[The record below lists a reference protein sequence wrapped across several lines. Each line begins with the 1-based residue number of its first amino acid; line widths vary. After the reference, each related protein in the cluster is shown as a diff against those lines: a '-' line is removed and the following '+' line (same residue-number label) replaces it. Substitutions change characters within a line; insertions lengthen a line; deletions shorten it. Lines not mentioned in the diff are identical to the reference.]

1 MNIINSDELNFLIVS
16 GDNSFFKQIIN
27 EIQNNK
33 KINLNIK
40 VICDKSFKLKDYY
53 EKFYELIDDAF
64 YFNTFILDYKSK
76 EEVLKFFK
84 GFNHDYKK
92 TFIKYNSY
100 PFFLIDEKV
109 ISKLELMKEINEIN
123 KEKPEKYHIN
133 SKDILSYSDKESFT
147 KKIMH
152 IINYFTENSLSE
164 NNLEEE
170 KTLNI
175 MLCGITGVGK
185 TTLINKLLF
194 ENRGLTKTN
203 NFTSKLSKYYHKL
216 YPICFYDIP
225 GFLQNEDNNTEAT
238 KNYIEQFNKQYEKIQ
253 EKIHIILYIFNSSSS
268 RLLQYKEIELIENFI
283 KYNIPIYYIGNKS
296 EEIEVKTF
304 KRSIIHTLKK
314 TRINKTS
321 EYLESHIFCLD
332 GSNKSIYVLLQK
344 IVEELNMSKE
354 SHDRLINLC
363 DNNYINDAVRELSE
377 LREEE
382 EEHNEDVKEI
392 SVNDNQLKEQ
402 RIMEEM
408 KNSIFFSDL
417 SYSLSLV
424 QNKINEITNIIKDE
438 SIAYIIPFKTLTDDL
453 KKLSEKIESEYRK
466 LISEKD
472 LKEIEKEIGNI
483 LPNDKI
489 SSTILSSVIDF
500 SSLTSTTIIP
510 FLIFSSFI
518 PPGFLV
524 IPAIFLPIMVGKI
537 CYKRKENKKKLE
549 DFSSKI
555 NKEYIRQVLIV
566 NSISMKFN
574 ANKYNK
580 VIKQFNLYL
589 KHFVTESDIDID
601 FTTKN
606 DIRENSLLVNF
617 NEEEN

>member
-1 MNIINSDELNFLIVS
+1 M
-16 GDNSFFKQIIN
+16 
-27 EIQNNK
+27 
-33 KINLNIK
+33 
-40 VICDKSFKLKDYY
+40 
-53 EKFYELIDDAF
+53 
-64 YFNTFILDYKSK
+64 DYKSK
-76 EEVLKFFK
+76 EEILKFFK

-92 TFIKYNSY
+92 TFIKCSSY
-100 PFFLIDEKV
+100 PFFLLDENI

-147 KKIMH
+147 KKIIH

-175 MLCGITGVGK
+175 MLCGISGVGK

-225 GFLQNEDNNTEAT
+225 GFLQNEENNTEAT
-238 KNYIEQFNKQYEKIQ
+238 KNYIEQFNKQYEKIK

-283 KYNIPIYYIGNKS
+283 EYNIPIYYIGNKS

-344 IVEELNMSKE
+344 IVEELNISKE
-354 SHDRLINLC
+354 SHDRLINLY

-377 LREEE
+377 LGEE

-392 SVNDNQLKEQ
+392 SVNDYQLKEQ

-424 QNKINEITNIIKDE
+424 QNKIKEITNIIKDK
-438 SIAYIIPFKTLTDDL
+438 SWAHIIPFNTLTNDL

-483 LPNDKI
+483 LPNDKKWI
-489 SSTILSSVIDF
+489 ILSNIIIDF
-500 SSLTSTTIIP
+500 SGLTSTAIVPSLIGLS
-510 FLIFSSFI
+510 FLTPGYFI
-518 PPGFLV
+518 V
-524 IPAIFLPIMVGKI
+524 PAILLSIMIGKI
-537 CYKRKENKKKLE
+537 CFNKNENKKKIE

-555 NKEYIRQVLIV
+555 NKKYIRQVLIV

-574 ANKYNK
+574 AKKYNK

-589 KHFVTESDIDID
+589 KHFATGNDIDID
-601 FTTKN
+601 FITKN
-606 DIRENSLLVNF
+606 DMEENSLLVNF
-617 NEEEN
+617 NDEENLY